1 MLKVK
6 NVIEKGNTGLVRGLS
21 LQIIAV
27 MNSISPNVLVDFSDL
42 NIDVT
47 GNQIN
52 PFVQP
57 AAKESLRLALKQ
69 RGTKLVVNSV
79 YRTVAQQ
86 YLLRKQFERKL
97 FGITAAALPGSS
109 NHESGL
115 ALDIEDPDGWERFFQ
130 PHNWIR
136 LGRDFDFPHYD
147 YRLPAATRRNL
158 GKIGISAFQRLWNQY
173 NPNDLI
179 AEDGSFGPQTEARLA
194 NSPIDGFKLLFPR
207 TLRLQSPPLQGDDVT
222 KVQEALLRAQITQIN
237 LQVTGIFDAETE
249 QAVKQFQAASQKLA
263 VDGIVGPMTMQ
274 ELGLEN
280 D

>member
-6 NVIEKGNTGLVRGLS
+6 DVIEKGNTGLVRGLS

-57 AAKESLRLALKQ
+57 AAKESLRLAIKQ

-86 YLLRKQFERKL
+86 YLLRKQFERRL

-115 ALDIEDPDGWERFFQ
+115 ALDIEDADSWERFFQ

-147 YRLPAATRRNL
+147 YRLPAATKRNL
-158 GKIGISAFQRLWNQY
+158 GRIGIRAFQRLWNQY
-173 NPNDLI
+173 NPHDLI

-194 NSPIDGFKLLFPR
+194 NSPTDGFELFFSR
-207 TLRLQSPPLQGDDVT
+207 NLRLQSPPLQGDDVT
-222 KVQEALLRAQITQIN
+222 KVQEALLKTKITEIDIQI
-237 LQVTGIFDAETE
+237 TGIFDTQTE
-249 QAVKQFQAASQKLA
+249 QAVKQFQEATGRLA
-263 VDGIVGPMTMQ
+263 VDGIVGPMTLQ

-280 D
+280 E